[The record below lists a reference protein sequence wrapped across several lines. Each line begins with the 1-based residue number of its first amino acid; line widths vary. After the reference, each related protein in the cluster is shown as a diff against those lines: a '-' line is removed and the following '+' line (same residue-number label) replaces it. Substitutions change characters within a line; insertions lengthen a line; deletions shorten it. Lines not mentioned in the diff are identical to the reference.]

1 MKEILMRNIFLRDTL
16 WEHKAVIKCMHLKKE
31 RSENVSTCSIN
42 VLFSVTLKSFM
53 ANNRTV
59 CAKMHEARNER
70 TKQLNGDFLGSCNL
84 PIVVQRKTGLVE
96 RSDPNVF
103 AHFSRPHVRGKI
115 HVSGWKNTVYAF
127 KLDPTT
133 CNYSWY
139 DFTYLTTQTF
149 TTASYNWALRLTY
162 LSLK

>member
-1 MKEILMRNIFLRDTL
+1 MAGINWTPMKEILMRNIFLRDTL
-16 WEHKAVIKCMHLKKE
+16 WEHKAVIKYMHLKKE
-31 RSENVSTCSIN
+31 RSENVSICSIK

-103 AHFSRPHVRGKI
+103 AHFSRPHVRGKSTLVAVKI
-115 HVSGWKNTVYAF
+115 QCTLLNSTQQHATIP
-127 KLDPTT
+127 DTT
-133 CNYSWY
+133 S
-139 DFTYLTTQTF
+139 LT
-149 TTASYNWALRLTY
+149 
-162 LSLK
+162 